1 MSKNIIWILIIG
13 FVLGFISYEQL
24 SNFSTTKGNA
34 SFWEIVS
41 AIGSLLVPVAL
52 AGWAWY
58 SEHQKN
64 KKESDRIDRDAKELK
79 RKEFREFVLSYLQE
93 KYIPFLFPK
102 YEFNEKKDKNCFYE
116 NTYRQK
122 LRSVLAMLTAHL
134 THLNNML
141 FFSPYSYMFKYLNFL
156 KELYTELLHSPLS
169 RKDATTFYMLFSH
182 NIENMRFHLTLT
194 EENYQKY
201 HLISLVSFVED
212 KGLIGNITINLLKSD
227 PQYSEYL
234 KKVEELIENKTKKT
248 RG

>member
-1 MSKNIIWILIIG
+1 MSKNIIWILVIG

-41 AIGSLLVPVAL
+41 AILVPFVL
-52 AGWAWY
+52 AIWGAY

-64 KKESDRIDRDAKELK
+64 RKEFDRIDRDAKELK
-79 RKEFREFVLSYLQE
+79 RKEFRELALSYLQE
-93 KYIPFLFPK
+93 KYVPFLFPK
-102 YEFNEKKDKNCFYE
+102 YKFNEKKDGNCFYE
-116 NTYRQK
+116 NAYKQK
-122 LRSVLAMLTAHL
+122 LLSVLAMLTAYL
-134 THLNNML
+134 THLNNTL
-141 FFSPYSYMFKYLNFL
+141 FFSPYAYMYKYLIFFE
-156 KELYTELLHSPLS
+156 ELSRKLLHSNLS
-169 RKDATTFYMLFSH
+169 RKDITTFYMLFSH

-212 KGLIGNITINLLKSD
+212 KGLIGNITMNLLKSD
-227 PQYSEYL
+227 PEYSEYL

>member
-1 MSKNIIWILIIG
+1 MSKNIIWILVIG

-41 AIGSLLVPVAL
+41 AILVPVAL

-93 KYIPFLFPK
+93 KHVPFLFPK
-102 YEFNEKKDKNCFYE
+102 YEFNEKKDGNYFYE
-116 NTYRQK
+116 NAYEQK
-122 LRSVLAMLTAHL
+122 VLSALAMLTAYL
-134 THLNNML
+134 IHLNNIL
-141 FFSPYSYMFKYLNFL
+141 LFSPYSYMFKYSNFL
-156 KELYTELLHSPLS
+156 RELSTELLHSTLS
-169 RKDATTFYMLFSH
+169 RKDITTFYMIFSH

-194 EENYQKY
+194 EEDYQKHY
-201 HLISLVSFVED
+201 LMSLVSFVED

-227 PQYSEYL
+227 PEYSEYL